1 MSQVGIEFMINFTL
15 NFRHSSGSGIGVSEG
30 SHTVAGKIQTHLK
43 KLLHLQKTRD
53 AVVPIGNAPKMNQD
67 PHQTPSKEAERV

>member
-15 NFRHSSGSGIGVSEG
+15 NYHHSSGSGIGVG
-30 SHTVAGKIQTHLK
+30 THTVNGKIQTHLK